1 MLPFFM
7 DVPAVPD
14 GLPGPPRVAVFLHGI
29 LGSAKNWYSFARR
42 LAQTMPG
49 WRCVLVDLR
58 HHGDSQTT
66 ERPDTLRACAAD
78 VDVLVRHLGIAPQ
91 AVIGHSF
98 GGKVALVY
106 ARDFRPEG
114 LRDVWVLDANPSARD
129 PHARSA
135 NDQDDQDDR
144 DEHEVVRVLAALRDV
159 PLPVVSRASLTALLG
174 ARGFSPQFAAWMTT
188 NLAPRPDG
196 GFGWRFDLEG
206 VTRLLE
212 DYFVED
218 LWPFCASVEPAGPLR
233 LHMLRGARS
242 DRFRAQD
249 IARLEALDHAGHL
262 RLWVLE
268 NAGHWVHVD
277 APEVLSAWLRETLTA
292 GP

>member
-1 MLPFFM
+1 M
-7 DVPAVPD
+7 DVPATPD
-14 GLPGPPRVAVFLHGI
+14 GPPDTERVALFVHGI

-58 HHGDSQTT
+58 HHGESRTT
-66 ERPDTLRACAAD
+66 ERPDTLTACAAD
-78 VDVLVRHLGIAPQ
+78 LDVLVRHLGITPR

-106 ARDFRPEG
+106 ARDFRPQG

-129 PHARSA
+129 PDGRASG
-135 NDQDDQDDR
+135 DQ
-144 DEHEVVRVLAALRDV
+144 DEHEVVRVLTALRDV
-159 PLPVVSRASLTALLG
+159 PLPVASRASLTTLLT
-174 ARGFSPQFAAWMTT
+174 ARGFSPQFSAWMTT
-188 NLAPRPDG
+188 NLAPRPEG
-196 GFGWRFDLEG
+196 GFGWRFDLDG

-218 LWPFCASVEPAGPLR
+218 LWPFCESVEPGGPLR

-242 DRFRAQD
+242 DRFRQSD
-249 IARLEALDHAGHL
+249 VERLEALDHAGHL
-262 RLWVLE
+262 RHWVLE

-277 APEVLSAWLRETLTA
+277 APEVLSSWLRETLTA